1 MKTLSL
7 IFTFIALLS
16 LGGFAQDND
25 TLTTPSGL
33 KYFYTQ
39 HGDGEETKDGWVII
53 AHYIGSFPDGKVF
66 DSSRDR
72 DEPFAFSLNESQVI
86 KGMDEGVSLLKIG
99 DRAVF
104 IMPPE
109 LAYGE
114 KGAGKFIP
122 PNSTLVFDVE
132 ILDMKENS
140 LYKELAD
147 VLFTIN
153 PEQKDSSLHIKEMLE
168 TYDELKKEN
177 FKDVYHGESDLNR
190 LGYEIMDKQP
200 EDAVKIFELN
210 AKAYPESSN
219 VYDSLA
225 EGYMKIGKNKL
236 AIKNYEKSLKLDP
249 DNLNA
254 VEMIAKLKAM

>member
-1 MKTLSL
+1 MKTISL
-7 IFTFIALLS
+7 LLTFIALFS
-16 LGGFAQDND
+16 FGGIAQNND

-39 HGDGEETKDGWVII
+39 HGDGEETKDGWLII
-53 AHYIGSFPDGKVF
+53 AHYIGSFPDGKIF

-72 DEPFAFSLNESQVI
+72 GQPFAFSLNERQVI
-86 KGMDEGVSLLKIG
+86 KGMDEGVSLLKVG

-104 IMPPE
+104 IMPSD

-114 KGAGKFIP
+114 KGAGEFIP

-140 LYKELAD
+140 LYKELST
-147 VLFTIN
+147 VLFTIS
-153 PEQKDSSLHIKEMLE
+153 PEQKDSSLHVEEMIE
-168 TYDELKKEN
+168 RYNALKKED

-190 LGYEIMDKQP
+190 LGYEIMEKHP
-200 EDAVKIFELN
+200 EDAVKIFEMN
-210 AKAYPESSN
+210 VKAYPESSN
-219 VYDSLA
+219 VYDSLG
-225 EGYMKIGKNKL
+225 EGYMKIGENKR

-249 DNLNA
+249 ENKNA
-254 VEMIAKLKAM
+254 VEMIDQLKAM

>member
-7 IFTFIALLS
+7 TFTFVALVSFSVL
-16 LGGFAQDND
+16 AQNND
-25 TLTTPSGL
+25 TLVTPSGL
-33 KYFYTQ
+33 NYFYTQ
-39 HGDGEETKDGWVII
+39 LGNGEETKDGWVII

-72 DEPFAFSLNESQVI
+72 DQPFAFSLNEGQVI
-86 KGMDEGVSLLKIG
+86 KGMDEGVSLLKVG

-104 IMPPE
+104 IMPSE

-114 KGAGKFIP
+114 KGAGEFIP

-132 ILDMKENS
+132 VLDMKENS
-140 LYKELAD
+140 LYKELSN
-147 VLFTIN
+147 VLFTIA
-153 PEQKDSSLHIKEMLE
+153 PEQKDSSLHIEEMVDA
-168 TYDELKKEN
+168 YKSMKKEG
-177 FKDVYHGESDLNR
+177 FSTVYHDESDLNR
-190 LGYEIMDKQP
+190 LGYDILENNPK
-200 EDAVKIFELN
+200 DAVKIFELN

-236 AIKNYEKSLKLDP
+236 AIKNYEKSLQLDP

-254 VEMIAKLKAM
+254 AELIEKLKTK